1 MKKIIAVIMV
11 SALCVFGLCGCNQNI
26 GIGNL
31 SFKHAHFSDG
41 ISGHCVTVTSWHDD
55 DMGCEI
61 HTPDGGI
68 FLSEGTYQLF
78 ENATAC
84 PYCD

>member
-1 MKKIIAVIMV
+1 MKKIVALIAV
-11 SALCVFGLCGCNQNI
+11 VFTCLICLCGCNQNI

-41 ISGHCVTVTSWHDD
+41 VSGHCVTVTSWHDD

-78 ENATAC
+78 ESANAC

>member
-1 MKKIIAVIMV
+1 MKKIIAICM
-11 SALCVFGLCGCNQNI
+11 LICICLGCLCGCNQSI
-26 GIGNL
+26 GSGNL

-41 ISGHCVTVTSWHDD
+41 VSGHCVTVTSWHDD
-55 DMGCEI
+55 DMGCEV

-78 ENATAC
+78 ESAEAC
-84 PYCD
+84 PYCN